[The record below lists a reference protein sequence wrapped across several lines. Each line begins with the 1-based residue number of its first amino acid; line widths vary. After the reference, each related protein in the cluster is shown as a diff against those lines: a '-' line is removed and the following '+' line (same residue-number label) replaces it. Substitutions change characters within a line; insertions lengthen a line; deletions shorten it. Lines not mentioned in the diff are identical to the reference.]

1 MPVRSRP
8 QVPSE
13 AATKPQLFLY
23 MKFDWKKALTA
34 GILLLIWEVVIL
46 KMNWINDTAGRYQ
59 YFMNLIVIVVF
70 QLVAIRDY
78 NQQNPSA
85 TNKDRILFILPFNL
99 LVTLILVLGSGLLFQ
114 TVFTQEVEAAIR
126 EKSMLLEESR
136 GSMVGKSILQ
146 QNDLINKELDLIKKS
161 FNWEGILL
169 FKGVITLFQSMLL
182 GSILAFTLN
191 GKKLF
196 E

>member
-1 MPVRSRP
+1 
-8 QVPSE
+8 
-13 AATKPQLFLY
+13 
-23 MKFDWKKALTA
+23 MKFDWKKAMTA

-70 QLVAIRDY
+70 QLVALRDY
-78 NQQNPSA
+78 NQQNPST
-85 TNKDRILFILPFNL
+85 TNKERILFILPFNL
-99 LVTLILVLGSGLLFQ
+99 LVTIILVLGSGLLFQ

-146 QNDLINKELDLIKKS
+146 QNDLINKELNLIKKS